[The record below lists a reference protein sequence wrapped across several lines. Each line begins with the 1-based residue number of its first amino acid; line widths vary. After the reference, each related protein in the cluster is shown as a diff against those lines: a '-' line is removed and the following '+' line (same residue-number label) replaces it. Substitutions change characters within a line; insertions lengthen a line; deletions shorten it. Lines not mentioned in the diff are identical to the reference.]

1 VEYKGKKIGIG
12 DSVKFATGLN
22 DRGENNYSNG
32 VVTSFSGD
40 SKTMYVHVN
49 LYGKTPKYIKVRHE
63 EIFNVIEKER
73 K

>member
-1 VEYKGKKIGIG
+1 MEYKGKKIGIG

-22 DRGENNYSNG
+22 DRGDNNYSNG
-32 VVTSFSGD
+32 DVTSFSGD

>member
-12 DSVKFATGLN
+12 DSIKFVTGVN

-32 VVTSFSGD
+32 VVKSFSGD
-40 SKTMYVHVN
+40 CESMYVHVN
-49 LYGKTPKYIKVRHE
+49 LYQKTPKYIKVRHE
-63 EIFNVIEKER
+63 EIFNVIEKKR

>member
-1 VEYKGKKIGIG
+1 MEYKGKKIGIG

-32 VVTSFSGD
+32 VVTSFSGE